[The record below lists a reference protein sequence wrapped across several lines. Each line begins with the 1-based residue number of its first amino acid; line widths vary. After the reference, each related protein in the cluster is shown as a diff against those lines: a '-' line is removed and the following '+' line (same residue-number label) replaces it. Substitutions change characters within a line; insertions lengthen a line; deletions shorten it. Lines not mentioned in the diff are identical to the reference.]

1 MYPLRMSVAAG
12 PSPRSATRARR
23 GHTVTLALAALHA
36 AGCLAQVRPQ
46 ELKADAVVYARP
58 DRDDQPDAAPLD
70 ATLDAGAI
78 AEAGVD
84 TGVRDTGVDAG
95 ARDTG
100 VPDAGPL
107 DPTQGVGALQPVQFG
122 FTLSEGP
129 VWRPNDTWNMTDI
142 LSSRIMVIVAPN
154 QIMDFRGMTNQG
166 NGLANDID
174 GSLLMCEHVS
184 RSVVRIRQNGNREPI
199 AERWNN
205 LQFNSPNDLVVRR
218 DGTIYFTDPP
228 YALNA
233 QRTRQIPFNGLF
245 RITTTGSVAVGAR
258 FERGAGEGMMSATLP
273 NGLELSPDERIL
285 YVADSATG
293 IVWQWDVNADGSLAN
308 QREFVRTQG
317 LAPDGITVDV
327 DGNVYVASAAGIEV
341 YRPNATRWGIIG
353 GWPQGVR
360 PANLAFGGPT
370 MDYLLVAAERNAY
383 FLQLRAR
390 GLRR

>member
-1 MYPLRMSVAAG
+1 MAAQ
-12 PSPRSATRARR
+12 TC
-23 GHTVTLALAALHA
+23 ALAWCALA
-36 AGCLAQVRPQ
+36 GVGCLAEVCLF
-46 ELKADAVVYARP
+46 ELKADAVIYTRF
-58 DRDDQPDAAPLD
+58 DRDDQADAEPAD
-70 ATLDAGAI
+70 AEADSGVP

-84 TGVRDTGVDAG
+84 TGVPDTGVDAG
-95 ARDTG
+95 VRDTG
-100 VPDAGPL
+100 VDLGVPDTGPI

-142 LSSRIMVIVAPN
+142 LSSRIMLVTAPN
-154 QIMDFRGMTNQG
+154 QIMELRGMTNQG
-166 NGLANDID
+166 NGLANDLD

-184 RSVVRIRQNGNREPI
+184 RSVVRIRPNGELAPI

-245 RITTTGSVAVGAR
+245 RITTTGSVAVEAR
-258 FERGAGEGMMSATLP
+258 FDRGAGEGMMSATLP
-273 NGLELSPDERIL
+273 NGIELSPDERTL

-293 IVWQWDVNADGSLAN
+293 IVWRWDVNTDGSLAN
-308 QREFVRTQG
+308 QREFVRTEG
-317 LAPDGITVDV
+317 MAPDGITVDV
-327 DGNVYVASAAGIEV
+327 DANVYIASAIGIEV
-341 YRPNATRWGIIG
+341 YRPDATRWGVIR
-353 GWPQGVR
+353 GWPPNVR
-360 PANLAFGGPT
+360 PANMAFGGPN

>member
-1 MYPLRMSVAAG
+1 V
-12 PSPRSATRARR
+12 
-23 GHTVTLALAALHA
+23 
-36 AGCLAQVRPQ
+36 
-46 ELKADAVVYARP
+46 P
-58 DRDDQPDAAPLD
+58 D
-70 ATLDAGAI
+70 T
-78 AEAGVD
+78 GVD
-84 TGVRDTGVDAG
+84 AGVRDTGVDL
-95 ARDTG
+95 G
-100 VPDAGPL
+100 VPDTGPI

-142 LSSRIMVIVAPN
+142 LSSRIMLVTAPN
-154 QIMDFRGMTNQG
+154 QIMELRGMTNQG
-166 NGLANDID
+166 NGLANDLD

-184 RSVVRIRQNGNREPI
+184 RSVVRIRPNGELAPI

-245 RITTTGSVAVGAR
+245 RITTTGSVAVEAR
-258 FERGAGEGMMSATLP
+258 FDRGAGEGMMSATLP
-273 NGLELSPDERIL
+273 NGIELSPDERTL

-293 IVWQWDVNADGSLAN
+293 IVWRWDVNTDGSLAN
-308 QREFVRTQG
+308 QREFVRTEG
-317 LAPDGITVDV
+317 MAPDGITVDV
-327 DGNVYVASAAGIEV
+327 DANVYIASAIGIEV
-341 YRPNATRWGIIG
+341 YRPDATRWGVIR
-353 GWPQGVR
+353 GWPPNVR
-360 PANLAFGGPT
+360 PANMAFGGPN